1 MFSKI
6 KQLLQ
11 SIDTQTRA
19 WSWKIVAYCAT
30 TVYLVGCASTNNAL
44 IHNDPLSN
52 ENLQVRASQ
61 IHSLDEAQN
70 IEANAIDQQKL
81 ADTSLEQ
88 AKVACYRK
96 FFVNRCLDQINQ
108 TRNDTW
114 DAAQIDRS
122 AARLYIRQ
130 QQAEAQRAALTEKLA
145 TYNREEAAKA
155 SLRARNAAEYNAR
168 QQAQRARIAQAQAAQ
183 QADAPQRAQNVED
196 FNAKVKRI
204 EEIKQKRIDDAKKLM
219 PQ

>member
-81 ADTSLEQ
+81 ADAHLEQ
-88 AKVACYRK
+88 EKVACYRK
-96 FFVNRCLDQINQ
+96 FFVNRCIDQANQ

-114 DAAQIDRS
+114 DAAQIERS

-130 QQAEAQRAALTEKLA
+130 QQAEAQRAALTEKLN

-204 EEIKQKRIDDAKKLM
+204 EAIKQKRIEDAKKLM

>member
-1 MFSKI
+1 MLLKI

-96 FFVNRCLDQINQ
+96 FFVNRCIDQANQ

-114 DAAQIDRS
+114 DAAQIERS

-204 EEIKQKRIDDAKKLM
+204 EAIKQKRIDDAKKLM

>member
-1 MFSKI
+1 MLLKI

-30 TVYLVGCASTNNAL
+30 TVCLVGCASTNNAL

-52 ENLQVRASQ
+52 ENLQTRIHQ
-61 IHSLDEAQN
+61 IHSLDEAQK
-70 IEANAIDQQKL
+70 IEANAINQQQL
-81 ADTSLEQ
+81 ADTTLEHLKKQ
-88 AKVACYRK
+88 CYRK
-96 FFVNRCLDQINQ
+96 FFVNRCIDQANQ

-130 QQAEAQRAALTEKLA
+130 QQAEAQRTALTEKLA
-145 TYNREEAAKA
+145 TYNREEAQKA
-155 SLRARNAAEYNAR
+155 PQRARNAAEYHAR
-168 QQAQRARIAQAQAAQ
+168 QQAQQARIAQAQAEQ

-204 EEIKQKRIDDAKKLM
+204 EAIKQKRIDDAKKLM

>member
-96 FFVNRCLDQINQ
+96 FFVNRCIDQANQ

-114 DAAQIDRS
+114 DAAQIERS

-168 QQAQRARIAQAQAAQ
+168 QQAQQARIAQAQAAQ

>member
-1 MFSKI
+1 MLLKI

-11 SIDTQTRA
+11 STDTQTRA

-52 ENLQVRASQ
+52 ENLQARASQ

-70 IEANAIDQQKL
+70 IEANAINQQQL

-96 FFVNRCLDQINQ
+96 FFVNRCLDQVNQ
-108 TRNDTW
+108 TRNDAW
-114 DAAQIDRS
+114 DAAQVERS
-122 AARLYIRQ
+122 AARLYMRQ
-130 QQAEAQRAALTEKLA
+130 QQAEAQRLALTEKLN

-155 SLRARNAAEYNAR
+155 PLRAQNAAAYQAR
-168 QQAQRARIAQAQAAQ
+168 QQAYQAKLAQAQAAQ

-204 EEIKQKRIDDAKKLM
+204 EAIKQKRIDDAKKLM